1 MKERKDFLERITA
14 IDMTNQKI
22 NTTDEKPEKSN
33 TQRGSIRAGAKVLVV
48 QKQHQG
54 TEELTEGIVKDIL
67 TNSRNHH
74 RGIKVRLESGIVGR
88 VQKII

>member
-14 IDMTNQKI
+14 IDMTSQKI
-22 NTTDEKPEKSN
+22 NTTDEKTEKSN
-33 TQRGSIRAGAKVLVV
+33 TQRGFIKVGAKVLVV

-54 TEELTEGIVKDIL
+54 TGELTEGIVKDIL

-88 VQKII
+88 VRKII

>member
-22 NTTDEKPEKSN
+22 NTIDEKPEKSN
-33 TQRGSIRAGAKVLVV
+33 TQRGAIKVGAKVLVV